1 MHFYVIQSR
10 FYLELGQRQVIV
22 PQHVALTATS
32 CRRNPAPQRVQ
43 TFPTDCPAQTFQKN
57 TPSMPVKKSVTWSH
71 AKVKRIPEENFICD
85 IQGLDWGEWG
95 TWSAC
100 SANCTLGK
108 HNGEETRQRNL
119 RDDPSHEPDIQ
130 RRPCDGHCPPGIMVE
145 TINSSSR
152 ELNSF
157 LKDCSK
163 FDLDL
168 WQVSR
173 GPSYKMSSNMTRP
186 ATDDVSSLTLV
197 SHTQPSS
204 VGFPNLYQKSQRKIY
219 I

>member
-1 MHFYVIQSR
+1 M
-10 FYLELGQRQVIV
+10 
-22 PQHVALTATS
+22 
-32 CRRNPAPQRVQ
+32 
-43 TFPTDCPAQTFQKN
+43 
-57 TPSMPVKKSVTWSH
+57 
-71 AKVKRIPEENFICD
+71 CD
-85 IQGLDWGEWG
+85 IQGDWREWG
-95 TWSAC
+95 TWGAC

-119 RDDPSHEPDIQ
+119 KDDPSHEPDIQ

-163 FDLDL
+163 FELDL

-197 SHTQPSS
+197 SHTQLS
-204 VGFPNLYQKSQRKIY
+204 YQQRWISKFISEKPKKD